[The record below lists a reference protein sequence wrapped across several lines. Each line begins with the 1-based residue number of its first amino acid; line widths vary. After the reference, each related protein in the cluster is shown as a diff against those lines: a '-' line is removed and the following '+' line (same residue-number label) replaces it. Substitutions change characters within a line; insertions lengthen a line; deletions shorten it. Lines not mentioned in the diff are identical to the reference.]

1 MSTSSSAAAH
11 LDAVLANVDAGLDQS
26 LERLYALLR
35 IKSISTDPA
44 YKAECQRAAD
54 WIVGELEGI
63 GFDVAAHATPGH
75 PVVWAKGA
83 GQAGPHVLFYAH
95 YDVQPVDPLDLWHSD
110 PFAPMLKT
118 DANGRKI
125 IVARG
130 ASDDKGQMMTFIEAC
145 RAWQAVTGSLPVKVS
160 LMLEGEEESGGKN
173 LPPFMETNKAAL
185 GAADIALI
193 CDTDMWDR
201 QTPSIT
207 TMLRGMVAEEIEI
220 TCADKDLHSGM
231 FGNAARNPNQ
241 LLAEIIASLRA
252 PDGSVT
258 LPGFYD
264 DVAEISPDLK
274 AQWADLGFDEAEF
287 LGEAGLSIPAGE
299 QDRSVLEMLW
309 ARPTCEINGIIGGYT
324 GDGFKTVI
332 PAKASAKISFRLVSG
347 MVPEKIR
354 AAFRSHVEA
363 MIPADCSVKF
373 TAYGGSPAIT
383 VPSDG
388 THLQQALA
396 GLSDEWG
403 KPAVITGSGGSI
415 PVAGDFKRIL
425 GLDTLLIGFA
435 QIDDAIHSP
444 NEKYDLASFHRGIRS
459 WVRVLAALAG

>member
-1 MSTSSSAAAH
+1 MTSAN
-11 LDAVLANVDAGLDQS
+11 LDAVLAQVDAGLDGS
-26 LERLYALLR
+26 LERLKALLR

-44 YKAECQRAAD
+44 FAQECQRAAD
-54 WIVGELEGI
+54 WIVGELNGL
-63 GFDVAAHATPGH
+63 GFDAAARPTPGH
-75 PVVWAKGA
+75 PVVVAHGPDV
-83 GQAGPHVLFYAH
+83 AGPHVLFYAH
-95 YDVQPVDPLDLWHSD
+95 YDVQPVDPLNLWHTD
-110 PFAPMLKT
+110 PFEPVLKD
-118 DANGRKI
+118 DAQGRKI

-173 LPPFMETNKAAL
+173 LPPFMEANKAELA
-185 GAADIALI
+185 AADIALV

-207 TMLRGMVAEEIEI
+207 TMLRGLVADEVEI
-220 TCADKDLHSGM
+220 TCANKDLHSGM

-241 LLAEIIASLRA
+241 VLAEIIASLRA

-264 DVAEISPDLK
+264 DVAEISPELK
-274 AQWADLGFDEAEF
+274 AQWEGLGFDEKAF
-287 LGEAGLSIPAGE
+287 LGEAGLSLKAGE
-299 QDRSVLEMLW
+299 ANRSVLEMLW
-309 ARPTCEINGIIGGYT
+309 SRPTCEINGMIGGYT

-347 MVPEKIR
+347 MDPAKIR
-354 AAFRSHVEA
+354 AAFRRHVEER
-363 MIPADCSVKF
+363 IPADCSVKF
-373 TAYGGSPAIT
+373 TPHGGSPAIT
-383 VPSDG
+383 VPADG
-388 THLQQALA
+388 KYLQQALTA
-396 GLSDEWG
+396 LSGEWN

-415 PVAGDFKRIL
+415 PVAGDFKKIL

-435 QIDDAIHSP
+435 HVDDAIHSP
-444 NEKYDLASFHRGIRS
+444 NEKYDLESFHRGIRA
-459 WVRVLAALAG
+459 WVRVLAGFAAGK

>member
-1 MSTSSSAAAH
+1 MTSAN
-11 LDAVLANVDAGLDQS
+11 LDAVLAQVDAGLDGS
-26 LERLYALLR
+26 LERLKALLR

-44 YKAECQRAAD
+44 FAQECQRAAD
-54 WIVGELEGI
+54 WIVGELNGL
-63 GFDVAAHATPGH
+63 GFDAAARPTPGH
-75 PVVWAKGA
+75 PVVVAHGPDV
-83 GQAGPHVLFYAH
+83 AGPHVLFYAH
-95 YDVQPVDPLDLWHSD
+95 YDVQPVDPLNLWHTD
-110 PFAPMLKT
+110 PFEPVLKD
-118 DANGRKI
+118 DAQGRKI

-173 LPPFMETNKAAL
+173 LPPFMEANKAEL
-185 GAADIALI
+185 GAADIALV

-207 TMLRGMVAEEIEI
+207 TMLRGLVADEVEI
-220 TCADKDLHSGM
+220 TCANKDLHSGM

-241 LLAEIIASLRA
+241 VLAEIIASLRT

-264 DVAEISPDLK
+264 DVAEISSELK
-274 AQWADLGFDEAEF
+274 AQWEGLGFDEKAF
-287 LGEAGLSIPAGE
+287 LGEAGLSLKAGE
-299 QDRSVLEMLW
+299 ANRSVLEMLW
-309 ARPTCEINGIIGGYT
+309 SRPTCEINGMIGGYT

-347 MVPEKIR
+347 MDPAKIR
-354 AAFRSHVEA
+354 AAFRRHVEER
-363 MIPADCSVKF
+363 IPTDCSVKF
-373 TAYGGSPAIT
+373 TPHGGSPAIT
-383 VPSDG
+383 VPADG
-388 THLQQALA
+388 KYLKQALTA
-396 GLSDEWG
+396 LSGEWN

-415 PVAGDFKRIL
+415 PVAGDFKKIL

-435 QIDDAIHSP
+435 HVDDAIHSP
-444 NEKYDLASFHRGIRS
+444 NEKYDLESFHRGIRA
-459 WVRVLAALAG
+459 WVRVLAGFAAGK